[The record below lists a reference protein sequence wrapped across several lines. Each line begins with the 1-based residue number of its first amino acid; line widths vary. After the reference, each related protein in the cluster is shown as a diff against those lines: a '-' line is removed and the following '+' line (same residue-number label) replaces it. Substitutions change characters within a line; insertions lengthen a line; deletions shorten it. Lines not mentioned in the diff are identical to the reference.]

1 MSSNTILIYILIFL
15 CSYLIGSIPWGFL
28 IGRLYGVD
36 IRKVGS
42 GNIGATNVT
51 RSLGKLPGR
60 ICFFLDLLKGF
71 LPVLAVSMM
80 LRRQYFDDPDQFAQI
95 IAAASAVLGH
105 MFSVFMKF
113 RGGKGISTIFGVLLG
128 FSPWSFLAAGI
139 VWVLVFLISRYV
151 SMASIAACA
160 VLPVAATLFT
170 MTEVYY
176 HSIWV
181 LAFLYLL
188 SILAVIRHSAN
199 IRRLINGT
207 ENRFERKR
215 NRTS

>member
-80 LRRQYFDDPDQFAQI
+80 LKQQYFDDPDQFAQI

>member
-80 LRRQYFDDPDQFAQI
+80 LKQQYFDDPDQFAQI

-181 LAFLYLL
+181 LAFLFLL

>member
-80 LRRQYFDDPDQFAQI
+80 LRRQYFEDPEQFAQI

-181 LAFLYLL
+181 LAFLFLL

>member
-80 LRRQYFDDPDQFAQI
+80 LKQQYFDDPDQFAQI

-215 NRTS
+215 NRTL

>member
-80 LRRQYFDDPDQFAQI
+80 LKQQYFEDPEQFAQI

-181 LAFLYLL
+181 LAFLFLL

>member
-215 NRTS
+215 NRTL

>member
-181 LAFLYLL
+181 LAFLFLL

>member
-80 LRRQYFDDPDQFAQI
+80 LKQQYFEDPEQLGQI

>member
-71 LPVLAVSMM
+71 LPVLAVSM
-80 LRRQYFDDPDQFAQI
+80 
-95 IAAASAVLGH
+95 
-105 MFSVFMKF
+105 
-113 RGGKGISTIFGVLLG
+113 
-128 FSPWSFLAAGI
+128 
-139 VWVLVFLISRYV
+139 
-151 SMASIAACA
+151 
-160 VLPVAATLFT
+160 
-170 MTEVYY
+170 
-176 HSIWV
+176 
-181 LAFLYLL
+181 
-188 SILAVIRHSAN
+188 
-199 IRRLINGT
+199 
-207 ENRFERKR
+207 
-215 NRTS
+215 

>member
-80 LRRQYFDDPDQFAQI
+80 LRRQYFEDPEQFAQI

>member
-80 LRRQYFDDPDQFAQI
+80 LKQQYFEDPEQFAQI